1 MAGVWVAKSKTD
13 VEIGPKNQTPEFWG
27 IQEKRDAKKAVRT
40 PERQF
45 GHLLGQN
52 LSQEVQEHFWPRG
65 KARKPY
71 KKLKNEDFGV
81 SGVWGGISTE
91 ITGDLP
97 LKAQGICW

>member
-1 MAGVWVAKSKTD
+1 MAKSKTD

-52 LSQEVQEHFWPRG
+52 LSQEVQEHFGSRG
-65 KARKPY
+65 KARNPRR
-71 KKLKNEDFGV
+71 KLENRDFGV
-81 SGVWGGISTE
+81 
-91 ITGDLP
+91 
-97 LKAQGICW
+97 